1 MFTYAF
7 DPPSGSV
14 VCLFSGETNDDAD
27 FVRYLAAIDFLDET
41 AAGRDDCVVITLVEA
56 GNPPPNAK
64 WRQKIGER
72 SKTLRTKAIA
82 TLVSS
87 SPVIRGVMTVLNW
100 LAPDRFREQGVVST
114 FDEALAWI
122 EERRPGRKAL
132 LRSLLA
138 DARTEATRRE
148 RGEIVA

>member
-7 DPPSGSV
+7 DPQTGSV
-14 VCLFSGETNDDAD
+14 VCLFSGDRNDDAD
-27 FVRYLAAIDFLDET
+27 FMRYLAAIDHLDAA
-41 AAGRDDCVVITLVEA
+41 AAGRDDCVVVTVVDA
-56 GNPPPNAK
+56 GNPPPDAK

-82 TLVSS
+82 ALVSS

-100 LAPDRFREQGVVST
+100 LAPERFREQAVVST

-122 EERRPGRKAL
+122 EARRPGRRAL
-132 LRSLLA
+132 LRGLLG
-138 DARTEATRRE
+138 DARTEAAQRA
-148 RGEIVA
+148 RGEIPA